1 MRPRAP
7 RCHAGLIGKGLGED
21 VDPTHS
27 GGIQALPPLRDE
39 IAAAGLRAS
48 KALGQNFLLDMN
60 LLDRIVRSIGLQ
72 PGDRV
77 FEVGPGPGGLTRALL
92 KTGAEVVAVERDS
105 RAIPILQ
112 RLSAAAG
119 GRLQL
124 VEGDALAAD
133 ARALAGEGA
142 HIAANLPYNIGTLL
156 LTRWLTEAQWLP
168 WWKSATLMFQKEV
181 ADRLVAAPGTGAYGR
196 LSVLAQ
202 LRADV
207 RIETLLPA
215 RAFTPAPKVDSAV
228 VRLVPKLPATPF
240 RLPLVEQ
247 LTGAAFGQRRKMLR
261 QSLKGVP
268 GALDAME
275 KLGLDVTRRAETL
288 SVTDFSSIS
297 QEMDEARA
305 CS

>member
-1 MRPRAP
+1 
-7 RCHAGLIGKGLGED
+7 
-21 VDPTHS
+21 
-27 GGIQALPPLRDE
+27 LPPLRDE

-48 KALGQNFLLDMN
+48 KALGQNFLLDLN
-60 LLDRIVRSIGLQ
+60 LLDRIVRSIGLA

-92 KTGAEVVAVERDS
+92 KTGAQVVAVERDS
-105 RAIPILQ
+105 RAMPILG
-112 RLSAAAG
+112 RLAVAAE

-124 VEGDALAAD
+124 VEGDALAID

-156 LTRWLTEAQWLP
+156 LTRWLTDPEWLP
-168 WWKSATLMFQKEV
+168 WWRSATLMFQKEV
-181 ADRLVAAPGTGAYGR
+181 AERLVAAPSTEAYGR

-207 RIETLLPA
+207 RIEMLLPA

-228 VRLVPKLPATPF
+228 VRVVPKRPEVPF
-240 RLPLVEQ
+240 PLPLLEQ

-268 GALDAME
+268 GALAALDQ
-275 KLGLDVTRRAETL
+275 LGIDPTRRAETL
-288 SVTDFSSIS
+288 SVSDFASLARVLG
-297 QEMDEARA
+297 EARA

>member
-1 MRPRAP
+1 MTELQDA
-7 RCHAGLIGKGLGED
+7 AAAID
-21 VDPTHS
+21 
-27 GGIQALPPLRDE
+27 ALPPLRDE

-48 KALGQNFLLDMN
+48 KALGQNFLLDLN
-60 LLDRIVRSIGLQ
+60 LLDRIVRSIGLG

-77 FEVGPGPGGLTRALL
+77 YEVGPGPGGLTRALL

-105 RAIPILQ
+105 RAMPILQ
-112 RLSAAAG
+112 RLAAASG

-124 VEGDALAAD
+124 VEADALTSD
-133 ARALAGEGA
+133 AKALAGEGA

-168 WWKSATLMFQKEV
+168 WWRSATLMFQKEV
-181 ADRLVAAPGTGAYGR
+181 AERLVAAPGSEAYGR

-202 LRADV
+202 LRTNV

-228 VRLVPKLPATPF
+228 VRLVPKLPETPF
-240 RLPLVEQ
+240 RLALVEQ

-268 GALDAME
+268 GALEAME
-275 KLGLDVTRRAETL
+275 TLGLDTTRRAETL
-288 SVTDFSSIS
+288 AVRDFS
-297 QEMDEARA
+297 ELARVMDEARA